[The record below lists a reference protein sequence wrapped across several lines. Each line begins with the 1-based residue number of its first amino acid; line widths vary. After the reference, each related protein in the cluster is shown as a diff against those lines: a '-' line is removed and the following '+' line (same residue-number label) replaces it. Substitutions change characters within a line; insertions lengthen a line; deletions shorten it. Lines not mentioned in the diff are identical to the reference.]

1 MVDCDS
7 VAIEEY
13 NRLELLTENSLAMQL
28 QQLILGTWLFLTL
41 LIPVWSS
48 RILFVFPYDMHSQCK
63 LLAPYV
69 EALLDRGHELTIIHA
84 FQDCDVLRRVH
95 SIHVKDKYKA
105 DMADYG
111 N

>member
-1 MVDCDS
+1 MVPNTVPNTADS
-7 VAIEEY
+7 
-13 NRLELLTENSLAMQL
+13 SLVCPD
-28 QQLILGTWLFLTL
+28 T
-41 LIPVWSS
+41 VW
-48 RILFVFPYDMHSQCK
+48 FPYDMHSQCK

-105 DMADYG
+105 ELTDFG